1 MKQLFTLLFLCSSI
15 ALFSQQVERQK
26 VVVEVGTGTWCPS
39 CPAVVSIHHDFVELG
54 LDIAFVEY
62 HNNDTFTNPASI
74 IRENYYDFPWFP
86 TTYYDSNH
94 IGYNEWATYSV
105 HLEFYEDRMAT
116 PSSFN
121 VSIGADVAED
131 VLSGVVSLDKV
142 ADYAGTNLVL
152 HVIVTESDIPFNWQ
166 GLTELDHVER
176 AMFPDGNGTAIDFTS
191 NDQLEVEF
199 SFDLDPTWVKENC
212 EITYFIQDNDTKE
225 ILQGDFI
232 DVEDV
237 ILSNGGDLSEMNT
250 AYFYPNPAQN
260 ELFLAASDIQAVR
273 NIEIYN
279 LLGKKILE
287 QNNYTSAIN
296 ISHLSQGVYLLSYYE
311 NDVKKV
317 SKIIKQ

>member
-1 MKQLFTLLFLCSSI
+1 M
-15 ALFSQQVERQK
+15 
-26 VVVEVGTGTWCPS
+26 VVEVGTGTWCPS
-39 CPAVVSIHHDFVELG
+39 CPAVVDILHDFVAQG
-54 LDIAFVEY
+54 LDIAIVEY
-62 HNNDTFTNPASI
+62 HNNDPFTNPASI
-74 IRENYYDFPWFP
+74 IRENYYNFPWFP

-94 IGYNEWATYSV
+94 IGYNDWATQSV
-105 HLEFYEDRMAT
+105 HYQYYLDRMST
-116 PSSFN
+116 LSSFN
-121 VSIGADVAED
+121 VAIGADVAENA
-131 VLSGVVSLDKV
+131 LSGVVSIDKV
-142 ADYAGTNLVL
+142 ADYTGTNLVL
-152 HVIVTESDIPFNWQ
+152 HVIVTESDILYNWQ
-166 GLTELDHVER
+166 GETELDHVER

-191 NDQLEVEF
+191 SDQLEVEF

-225 ILQGDFI
+225 VLQGDFI

-260 ELFLAASDIQAVR
+260 ELFLAASDIQTVT

-287 QNNYTSAIN
+287 QNNYTSGIN
-296 ISHLSQGVYLLSYYE
+296 ISHISQGVYLVSYYE

>member
-15 ALFSQQVERQK
+15 ALFSQQVDRQK

-62 HNNDTFTNPASI
+62 HNSDPFTNPASI

-94 IGYNEWATYSV
+94 IGYDDWATYSV
-105 HLEFYEDRMAT
+105 HLQFYEDRMNT
-116 PSSFN
+116 LSSFIA
-121 VSIGADVAED
+121 SIDADVAED

-142 ADYAGTNLVL
+142 AEYNGENLVL

-176 AMFPDGNGTAIDFTS
+176 AMFPDGNGTAIDFS
-191 NDQLEVEF
+191 SSDQLEIDF

-232 DVEDV
+232 DVENV

-250 AYFYPNPAQN
+250 AYFYPNPVQN
-260 ELFLAASDIQAVR
+260 ELFLSATDLQAVT

-287 QNNYTSAIN
+287 QNNYSSAIN
-296 ISHLSQGVYLLSYYE
+296 ISHLPQGVYLLSFYE